1 MPTRGFVCL
10 WFRRWIVSLATG
22 HTCLVST
29 DRWHAFRGGY
39 ISAHGGLRTLL
50 CQWDRLL
57 WFATQ
62 NWTTAELYCWSRC
75 AVPVNALQLRQV
87 FAGCGECVV
96 RIFHDR
102 TVEHHSGFGLVSY
115 TRTAH
120 FDDKAPLALCGF
132 WLDGSS
138 LAVTPDPNGELLS
151 WAVDRTLKHNQE
163 SARTGAGV
171 VNTTPLLQRPTL
183 PINNADTTHAPTASC
198 SQPVSTAAVVRTKPL
213 EYCTVSRQMSQ
224 INAYIKGEKPKRR
237 RRTHREPGEKLRRI
251 RRKREVSM
259 IVGLPF
265 LVQPEAQ
272 PKRRRDTTQ
281 RKGSKAL
288 PFLDDPTTDTT
299 PRITRCESLPRL
311 ADSGQDGLE
320 GDSQS
325 QPFSCF
331 SDDCTTDN
339 CYGSL
344 DESLMLDTQDQQG
357 WLWEDEAP
365 NSFYDI

>member
-1 MPTRGFVCL
+1 MGDCALYFVSG
-10 WFRRWIVSLATG
+10 IAYT
-22 HTCLVST
+22 
-29 DRWHAFRGGY
+29 
-39 ISAHGGLRTLL
+39 
-50 CQWDRLL
+50 
-57 WFATQ
+57 
-62 NWTTAELYCWSRC
+62 
-75 AVPVNALQLRQV
+75 VNALQLRQV

-102 TVEHHSGFGLVSY
+102 TVEHHSGFGVVSY
-115 TRTAH
+115 TRTTH

-132 WLDGSS
+132 WLDGSA
-138 LAVTPDPNGELLS
+138 LEITPDPNGQLLS

-163 SARTGAGV
+163 SAQTGAV
-171 VNTTPLLQRPTL
+171 LNTTPLWQRPTL
-183 PINNADTTHAPTASC
+183 PNSCPDTVHEQSAAAGPAAPCFHPGT
-198 SQPVSTAAVVRTKPL
+198 TAAAVARTKPL

-265 LVQPEAQ
+265 LVQPETQ
-272 PKRRRDTTQ
+272 SKRRRDTT
-281 RKGSKAL
+281 RCRGSKAL
-288 PFLDDPTTDTT
+288 PFLDDPTTETT

-311 ADSGQDGLE
+311 ADGGQDGLD

-344 DESLMLDTQDQQG
+344 DEGLMLDTQDQQA
-357 WLWEDEAP
+357 WLWDDEVP
-365 NSFYDI
+365 NRFYDI